1 MMKGVRMLTREYYRM
16 IARVI
21 KNNTI
26 INNDKMLPTST
37 INKITFISDL
47 MNEFHNDN
55 NLFNGNKFI
64 DACAIDDD

>member
-1 MMKGVRMLTREYYRM
+1 MLTRKYYRM

-26 INNDKMLPTST
+26 INKDKMLPTST